1 MTTQDVIPV
10 FTDKGFQA
18 IFKYISKTP
27 YLSQKKKQMD
37 QWVHLKVAH
46 PYRHSFSW
54 VLSGCGLFFRI
65 GGNRKVVF
73 SESKSVSHILF
84 HINRVLASVKL
95 WSVWVK
101 LPSPWPGSFISG
113 CERWSDP
120 GIQLWTTKI
129 YMSKMAFWDS
139 EPPPPM
145 NLALCWIIAEA
156 KLDVPSRKKYG
167 ISPKSVSQTC
177 LCSLSNESGTMLS
190 YPGVANLNFP
200 KGLLHLDELARLQ
213 ANSSG
218 ERRDLLKF
226 VAQSPPKR
234 KMIYNY
240 NFLEKKKT
248 YTMQQKPNRSA
259 NINR

>member
-1 MTTQDVIPV
+1 MSFLYLQTKDFKQFSSIFPKHHIWAKRRNKWISGFTSKWHIHIDIVSAGYFLAVVYSSGLAEIGRWYSVNQNLCHTSCSTSTGCSLLSSCGV
-10 FTDKGFQA
+10 FGWNC
-18 IFKYISKTP
+18 
-27 YLSQKKKQMD
+27 LHLD
-37 QWVHLKVAH
+37 QVHLYLVVRDDQTQVFNFGPQKSTCQ
-46 PYRHSFSW
+46 RWHS
-54 VLSGCGLFFRI
+54 G
-65 GGNRKVVF
+65 
-73 SESKSVSHILF
+73 IL
-84 HINRVLASVKL
+84 N
-95 WSVWVK
+95 
-101 LPSPWPGSFISG
+101 
-113 CERWSDP
+113 
-120 GIQLWTTKI
+120 
-129 YMSKMAFWDS
+129 
-139 EPPPPM
+139 PPPPM